1 MYIYIYIIYIYIHI
15 YISIDTVFRP
25 IRTHQY
31 ISSRFIYSKI
41 LTVNNSLT
49 EFIILVSCGNTYF
62 RTEMSFESVNK
73 HASVNK

>member
-1 MYIYIYIIYIYIHI
+1 M
-15 YISIDTVFRP
+15 FRP

-31 ISSRFIYSKI
+31 ISSRFIYNKI

-62 RTEMSFESVNK
+62 GTEMSFDPVNKNVSVNK
-73 HASVNK
+73 